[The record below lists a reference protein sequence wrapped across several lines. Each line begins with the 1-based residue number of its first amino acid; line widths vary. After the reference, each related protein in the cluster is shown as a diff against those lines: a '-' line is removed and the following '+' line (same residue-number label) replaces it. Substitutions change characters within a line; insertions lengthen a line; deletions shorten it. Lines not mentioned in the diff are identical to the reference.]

1 MKSDASRRNFL
12 TAGLALP
19 VAGMAAVST
28 PNNAAAPAPLQ
39 APAAIA
45 LKHKVLGRTGLKV
58 TTVGFGTMVTSD
70 GSVIEKAADLGITYF
85 DTARVY
91 QGGNCERMVGAALKG
106 KRQNLILSSK
116 SGKEDKEGAL
126 ADLETSLKTIGTDYL
141 DIWYLHAKSKG
152 SQITDGRLEAQEIAK
167 KKGMIRFAGVST
179 HGGFEDIIPAAIK
192 CGKMDVILSSYNFT
206 MGDKI
211 DGLLADAKKANIGVV
226 AMKIMAGGFRT
237 AKPGEKRVEILK
249 REGAMMA
256 ALKWSLRNPNVDTT
270 IPSITDMDQLD
281 ENMRCMS
288 ESFSGKDEQLLKAQL
303 DFVRPLYCRAC
314 GACTGVC
321 PNGLPVSDMVR
332 FTMYAE
338 GYGEFALGRENFLT
352 LSKEVRDVRCG
363 DCAECAVKCPNG
375 VNVAQRVGRAQELF
389 A

>member
-19 VAGMAAVST
+19 VAGMAAVSS
-28 PNNAAAPAPLQ
+28 PQKAAAPAPLK
-39 APAAIA
+39 APAAIG
-45 LKHKVLGRTGLKV
+45 LKYKVLGRTGLKV

-70 GSVIEKAADLGITYF
+70 GSVIEKAVDLGITYF
-85 DTARVY
+85 DTARGY

-116 SGKEDKEGAL
+116 SPKEDKEGAL

-141 DIWYLHAKSKG
+141 DIWYLHAKSRG

-179 HGGFEDIIPAAIK
+179 HGGFEDVIPAAIK
-192 CGKMDVILSSYNFT
+192 CGKMDVILSQYNFT

-226 AMKIMAGGFRT
+226 AMKVMAGGFRRN
-237 AKPGEKRVEILK
+237 KPGDKQAEILK
-249 REGAMMA
+249 RDGAMTA
-256 ALKWSLRNPNVDTT
+256 ALKWALRNANVDTT

-288 ESFSGKDEQLLKAQL
+288 ESFSGKDEQTLKAQL
-303 DFVRPLYCRAC
+303 DFIRPLYCRAC
-314 GACTGVC
+314 GSCSGVC

-332 FTMYAE
+332 FAMYAE

-352 LSKEVRDVRCG
+352 LSQEVRDVRCG
-363 DCAECAVKCPNG
+363 NCTECAIKCPNG

>member
-1 MKSDASRRNFL
+1 M
-12 TAGLALP
+12 
-19 VAGMAAVST
+19 
-28 PNNAAAPAPLQ
+28 
-39 APAAIA
+39 
-45 LKHKVLGRTGLKV
+45 LGRTGLKV

-70 GSVIEKAADLGITYF
+70 GSVIEKAIDLGITYF

-91 QGGNCERMVGAALKG
+91 QKGNCERMVGAAIKG

-116 SGKEDKEGAL
+116 SQKEDKEGAL

-141 DIWYLHAKSKG
+141 DIWYLHAKNRG
-152 SQITDGRLEAQEIAK
+152 SQITEGRLEAQEIAK
-167 KKGMIRFAGVST
+167 KKGMIRFAGIST
-179 HGGFEDIIPAAIK
+179 HGGFDDVIPAAIK
-192 CGKMDVILSSYNFT
+192 CGKFDVILTSYNFT
-206 MGDKI
+206 MGNQI
-211 DGLLADAKKANIGVV
+211 DTLLADAKKANIGIV

-237 AKPGEKRVEILK
+237 AKPGEKRAEILK

-256 ALKWSLRNPNVDTT
+256 ALKWSLRNPNIDTT

-288 ESFSGKDEQLLKAQL
+288 EPFGGKDEQVLKAQL
-303 DFVRPLYCRAC
+303 DHIRPLYCRAC
-314 GACTGVC
+314 GSCSGIC

-332 FTMYAE
+332 FAMYAE
-338 GYGEFALGRENFLT
+338 GYGQFALGRENFLT
-352 LSKEVRDVRCG
+352 LSQEVQDVRCG
-363 DCAECAVKCPNG
+363 DCKECAIKCPNG